1 MFYNKIQKR
10 KNKYKLNK
18 IKNKITKK
26 EKFHYKSNNYFI
38 KLITLEN
45 IFKHI

>member
-26 EKFHYKSNNYFI
+26 EKFLYKSNNYFI

>member
-10 KNKYKLNK
+10 KHKYKLNK

-26 EKFHYKSNNYFI
+26 EKFLYKSNNYFI

-45 IFKHI
+45 IFKQI